1 MGRQTRVLA
10 CSCNGTVDLEGA
22 GLDSSLPGESLAVEP
37 EVRELCRRDIGVFS
51 RALDATEQL
60 LVTCTQEAPLFSEIA
75 SSRQTVSPVR
85 FVNLRERAGWSS
97 QRAAAGAK
105 IAALVAMSASALTD
119 PVPAVS
125 FVSRGRGLILGDG
138 TQALDWAQRLQEHL
152 SVSVLMTRGA
162 GAVLPAD
169 RRFPVFSGSVVTLL
183 GWLGAFELRWKVEN
197 PIDLDA
203 CVRCGA
209 CVVACP
215 EHAIGEDFQIDLER
229 CAHHRDCV
237 AACGAIGAID
247 FARSDPVRSEQF
259 DLVFDLRAAP
269 AFSQADR
276 PLGYFHSI
284 REDAARTRAALEL
297 VQMVGEFEKPKYF
310 RYNQKICAHGR
321 NRVEAC
327 RKCIDVCSTSAISS
341 DGDAIRV
348 EPHMCL
354 GCGGCTTVCPSGA
367 LTYATPTA
375 AELGRR
381 VRIGLAAYRS
391 RGGGDALLLFHGPGR
406 GRRLLDEIGRGRL
419 SAGAPGPAQSMPDVR
434 GLPARVIPVEV
445 NHVASIGIDLAL
457 SALAFGASQ
466 VGVLADGDVAKGYVP
481 AIEAQFGYAQT
492 MVSALGFRGAHFL
505 LFSGGD
511 AAELETELHDT
522 AAAEAVA
529 QPATFAVSEDKRR
542 SVEFA
547 IDHLAGQAAA
557 QGRVAPRHVA
567 LGAGAPFG
575 TLIVDQ
581 GKCTLCKACIGAC
594 PEAALLD
601 KEEFPQLRFIER
613 NCVQCGLCAKTCPE
627 EAIALEPR
635 YGFGEETRSSRVL
648 SEAQPF
654 DCVACG
660 KPFGTRRM
668 VEVMVARL
676 SGHPMFGGQA
686 MRRLQMC
693 ADCRALDMLSGKGE
707 LSIFDVPRR
716 N

>member
-1 MGRQTRVLA
+1 LA
-10 CSCNGTVDLEGA
+10 CSCNGTVDLDVARLGA
-22 GLDSSLPGESLAVEP
+22 SLPGGALVVDPA
-37 EVRELCRRDIGVFS
+37 VRELCRRDIGVFS
-51 RALDATEQL
+51 HALDATDQL

-75 SSRQTVSPVR
+75 SARQTVSPVR
-85 FVNLRERAGWSS
+85 FVNLRERAGWSAE
-97 QRAAAGAK
+97 RAAAGAK
-105 IAALVAMSASALTD
+105 MAALVAMSASALTD
-119 PVPAVS
+119 PVPAVP
-125 FVSRGRGLILGDG
+125 FVSRGRALILGDG
-138 TQALDWAQRLQEHL
+138 PQALDWAQRLQEHL
-152 SVSVLMTRGA
+152 SVSVLMTRSA

-169 RRFPVFSGSVVTLL
+169 RRFPILSGSVVTLL

-215 EHAIGEDFQIDLER
+215 ENAIGEDFQIDLER
-229 CAHHRDCV
+229 CASHRDCV
-237 AACGAIGAID
+237 TACAEIGAID
-247 FARSDPVRSEQF
+247 FARSDPVRAEQF
-259 DLVFDLRAAP
+259 DLVLDLRAAP

-276 PLGYFHSI
+276 PLGYFHAS
-284 REDAARTRAALEL
+284 REDASRTRAALEL

-348 EPHMCL
+348 EPHLCL

-381 VRIGLAAYRS
+381 LRIGLAAYRA
-391 RGGGDALLLFHGPGR
+391 RGAGDALVLFHGPGQ

-419 SAGAPGPAQSMPDVR
+419 SAVAPGPARSAPNVR

-481 AIEAQFGYAQT
+481 AIQAEFGFAQT
-492 MVSALGFRGAHFL
+492 IVSALGYRGAHFL
-505 LFSGGD
+505 LFRADD
-511 AAELETELHDT
+511 AVALEAELYRT

-529 QPATFAVSEDKRR
+529 QPATFAVSEEKRR

-547 IDHLAGQAAA
+547 VDHLARQATE
-557 QGRVAPRHVA
+557 QGRAPPQHVA

-575 TLIVDQ
+575 TLIVDH
-581 GKCTLCKACIGAC
+581 GACTLCKACIGAC

-601 KEEFPQLRFIER
+601 NQDLPQLRFIER

-627 EAIALEPR
+627 EAITLEPR
-635 YGFGEETRSSRVL
+635 YGFGEETRSFRVL
-648 SEAQPF
+648 NEAQPF
-654 DCVACG
+654 DCVICG
-660 KPFGTRRM
+660 TPFGTRQM
-668 VEVMVARL
+668 VEAMVARL
-676 SGHPMFGGQA
+676 SGHSMFGGEA
-686 MRRLQMC
+686 TKRLQMC
-693 ADCRALDMLSGKGE
+693 ADCRALDMLSGKNE
-707 LSIFDVPRR
+707 MSIFDVPRKS
-716 N
+716 